1 MNKWF
6 DHAGDRIQFQMIAV
20 WLSVA
25 LTAIAA
31 AVALLLYRQ
40 HVISGLGIAGVVLLG
55 PLAAALCAWLIW
67 VGTGA
72 GSRGFVHTVTGAG
85 NIKRAP
91 SYSLQES
98 LIARGKYA
106 EAEEAFQTHIAA
118 DPLDLDAR
126 LACAALIRDHL
137 EDPHR
142 AERLLLEVRSLG
154 PTPAQEFGI
163 ANALIDLYR
172 ATGQRGRE
180 MAELARFAARNRDT
194 EGGRKAKEALGRM
207 KREEG

>member
-6 DHAGDRIQFQMIAV
+6 DHAADRIQFQLIAV
-20 WLSVA
+20 WLVVA

-31 AVALLLYRQ
+31 AVALLLYSRNA
-40 HVISGLGIAGVVLLG
+40 ISAPGMVGVVLLG
-55 PLAAALCAWLIW
+55 PLAAAVCAGLIW
-67 VGTGA
+67 VATGA
-72 GSRGFVHTVTGAG
+72 GSRGFVKTVTGAG

-194 EGGRKAKEALGRM
+194 AGGRKAKEALQRM
-207 KREEG
+207 KQEEG

>member
-1 MNKWF
+1 MSKWF
-6 DHAGDRIQFQMIAV
+6 DHAGDRIQFQMMAL
-20 WLSVA
+20 WLGIA

-31 AVALLLYRQ
+31 AVALLLYRRD
-40 HVISGLGIAGVVLLG
+40 VISLAGIAGVVLLG
-55 PLAAALCAWLIW
+55 PVAAAVRAGLIW

-72 GSRGFVHTVTGAG
+72 GSRGFVRTMTGAG
-85 NIKRAP
+85 NLKRAP

-106 EAEEAFQTHIAA
+106 EAEAAFQTHIAA
-118 DPLDLDAR
+118 DPRDLDAR

-137 EDPHR
+137 KDPR
-142 AERLLLEVRSLG
+142 RSEQLLLEVRTLG

-180 MAELARFAARNRDT
+180 MAELARFAALNRDT
-194 EGGRKAKEALGRM
+194 VGGRKAKDALQRM
-207 KREEG
+207 KQEEG